1 MLFVNYGKRN
11 LSRRKKSISSKK
23 RMKKKRVG
31 VRFFKALVICILLLG
46 VICLI
51 GGAVFAK
58 KIIDNTPAV
67 SADDILP
74 QGYTTNIT
82 DQSGNVLE
90 TLKDSDSNR
99 VYKTYEEITANSEYL
114 PHAFVAIEDERF
126 YEHNGIDLQGI
137 IRAGIVGI
145 TNGFHFTEGAS
156 TLTQQLIKNNVFP
169 NFVNESSFERIER
182 KLQEQYLA
190 LQFEKEM
197 SKEEIL
203 EAYMNTINLGQ
214 GCLGV
219 QTAADA
225 LSHAVIITRI
235 RGLKVNIATDYNG
248 LGKVQYIVGRRNLNV
263 QDTVYEERVKMTV
276 LVPEEEKKV
285 FVKEVMEGTC
295 GQAMIELGEKEC
307 WFAQTENGTEV
318 WET

>member
-1 MLFVNYGKRN
+1 MNYGKRN

-31 VRFFKALVICILLLG
+31 VRFFKALIICILLLG
-46 VICLI
+46 VICLV

-82 DQSGNVLE
+82 DQSGNVIE

-126 YEHNGIDLQGI
+126 YEHNGVDLQGI

-145 TNGFHFTEGAS
+145 TNGFNFTEGAS

-169 NFVNESSFERIER
+169 NFVNEETFFDRVER

-190 LQFEKEM
+190 L
-197 SKEEIL
+197 
-203 EAYMNTINLGQ
+203 
-214 GCLGV
+214 
-219 QTAADA
+219 
-225 LSHAVIITRI
+225 
-235 RGLKVNIATDYNG
+235 
-248 LGKVQYIVGRRNLNV
+248 
-263 QDTVYEERVKMTV
+263 
-276 LVPEEEKKV
+276 
-285 FVKEVMEGTC
+285 
-295 GQAMIELGEKEC
+295 
-307 WFAQTENGTEV
+307 
-318 WET
+318 